1 MNVLDINRNEAEDY
15 LKNNKLDLHIS
26 KNIYSVVSM
35 IDSFSFYVHAD
46 YVRNLELSDVRDI
59 QYSEY
64 FKIYLVEDELDKHIL
79 QNFKDYIKN
88 TVVKNNVD
96 DITKTENLFIF
107 NDKYYI
113 EKQYI
118 YSLGVLFGA
127 LIVNSLKILYYKTG
141 DGLYNYFLSD
151 NRNSF
156 IIKLKEL

>member
-1 MNVLDINRNEAEDY
+1 MNVLDINLSKAEDY

-35 IDSFSFYVHAD
+35 IDSFSFYVKAD

-64 FKIYLVEDELDKHIL
+64 FKIYCEEDGLDKHIL

-96 DITKTENLFIF
+96 DITETENLFIF

-118 YSLGVLFGA
+118 YSLGVLLDGF
-127 LIVNSLKILYYKTG
+127 IIKSLEIRYYKTG

-156 IIKLKEL
+156 IIKIKEL